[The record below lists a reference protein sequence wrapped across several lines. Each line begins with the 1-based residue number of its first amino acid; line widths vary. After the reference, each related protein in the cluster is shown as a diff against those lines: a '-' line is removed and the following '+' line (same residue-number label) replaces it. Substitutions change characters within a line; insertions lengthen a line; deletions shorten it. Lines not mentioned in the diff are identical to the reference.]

1 MAGTVIVAIAISV
14 AGVVAA
20 LWLLIKGAHGRPR
33 VLGIIGTVLILL
45 GLLSRFAYQWMVD
58 RFLGR
63 ADDATIVSILAADTA
78 AGGVLTGAGLLL
90 VTGAVVAA
98 SRLPKI

>member
-1 MAGTVIVAIAISV
+1 MTGGFIVAVAISV
-14 AGVVAA
+14 VGVVAA

-33 VLGIIGTVLILL
+33 VLGIIGAVLILL
-45 GLLSRFAYQWMVD
+45 GLLSRFAFQWMVD

-63 ADDATIVSILAADTA
+63 ADDAEIVSILAAETA

-90 VTGAVVAA
+90 ITGAIVVAN
-98 SRLPKI
+98 RLPKI